1 MRRMMRRMMR
11 RILSLLIA
19 SGLAMSV
26 SVPILAAP
34 LNEQLNSQKQQLLE
48 QQASYTKLEKD
59 FEKLEISIEMLDFDI
74 ESIYTGIDK
83 AKGEIKDTENKID
96 QTTKDIAIAKSNIK
110 GEEDLFN
117 ERMRAMYMNG
127 ADTYL
132 EILLESEGLEDFIS
146 RAENVKKIVEYDN
159 QIISELN
166 VKKQDIEQ
174 KKKSLNDNRTK
185 ILTLQTENENKLD
198 KLNVKKQEQGKL
210 IVEAEKQ
217 RKLHKNEIA
226 ETQALL
232 GSTAN
237 QIKEASNQ
245 SRKYEIAMATK
256 KAEEISLSRGMVSNV
271 VKNETKTQPKDE
283 PRNEVVQEVSE
294 SPKDSSVSSNEVI
307 AYAQTFL
314 GTPYEWAA
322 TGPNTFDCSGFT
334 QYVYAHFGVSTG
346 RSTYDQIT
354 AGEFVSRENLQPG
367 DLVFFG
373 SGTPHHVGIYVGNN
387 SYIHAPSTGDVVKIS
402 ALTRSDYLSAR
413 RVR

>member
-1 MRRMMRRMMR
+1 MRRRMVRRM
-11 RILSLLIA
+11 LSLLIA
-19 SGLAMSV
+19 SGLAMSI
-26 SVPILAAP
+26 SMPISAAP
-34 LNEQLNSQKQQLLE
+34 LSEQLNNQKKQLLE
-48 QQASYTKLEKD
+48 QQASNTKLEKD
-59 FEKLEISIEMLDFDI
+59 FEKLQISIEMLDFDI

-83 AKGEIKDTENKID
+83 AKGEINVTENKIE
-96 QTTKDIAIAKSNIK
+96 QTTKDIVIAESNIK
-110 GEEDLFN
+110 GEEELFN
-117 ERMRAMYMNG
+117 ERMRAMFMNG

-132 EILLESEGLEDFIS
+132 EILLDSEGFEDFIS

-159 QIISELN
+159 KLISELN

-174 KKKSLNDNRTK
+174 RKKSLNENKVK
-185 ILTLQTENENKLD
+185 ILALQADNESKLD
-198 KLNVKKQEQGKL
+198 KLSIKKQEQSKL

-217 RKLHKNEIA
+217 QELNKNEIA
-226 ETQALL
+226 ETQALM

-245 SRKYEIAMATK
+245 ARKYEIAMATK
-256 KAEEISLSRGMVSNV
+256 KDREITPSRGIVSDV
-271 VKNETKTQPKDE
+271 VENETKTQPKDE
-283 PRNEVVQEVSE
+283 PRKEVVQDVSE
-294 SPKDSSVSSNEVI
+294 SPKPSSVSSNEVI
-307 AYAQTFL
+307 AYAQKFL
-314 GTPYEWAA
+314 GTPYQWAA
-322 TGPNTFDCSGFT
+322 TGPNTFDCSGFV

-354 AGEFVSRENLQPG
+354 YGEYVSRGNLEPG